1 MWPKTFEARL
11 ASWVQLRSWC
21 ADQPLEPSLIAINHW
36 WFAAPWCAYHLHW
49 DDQPS
54 WPDPW
59 QLLEDNIFCDLAR
72 GLGMLYTIMLL
83 DRTDMQSA
91 ALVQCESDN
100 LVTLPGEKYIL
111 NWERDSIVNINLTV
125 NTVHRSISTKQIQQ
139 QFQ

>member
-21 ADQPLEPSLIAINHW
+21 ADQPLELSLMAINQW
-36 WFAAPWCAYHLHW
+36 WFAAPWSAYHLHW

-91 ALVQCESDN
+91 ALIQCESDN